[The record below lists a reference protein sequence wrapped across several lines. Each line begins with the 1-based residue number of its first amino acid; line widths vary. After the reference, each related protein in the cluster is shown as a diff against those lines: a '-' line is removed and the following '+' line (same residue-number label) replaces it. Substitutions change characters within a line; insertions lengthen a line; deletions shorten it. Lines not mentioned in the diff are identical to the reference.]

1 MAQQNDLFTP
11 LSTDASA
18 TVQGGCRSYRPYYY
32 YSRPSYSSPSYGYG
46 YGYGGG
52 YGSSYSGGYG
62 GSYSG
67 VVTQSTNVNVLY
79 ND

>member
-11 LSTDASA
+11 LSTEASA
-18 TVQGGCRSYRPYYY
+18 TVQGGWHGGCRRQSRPFYY
-32 YSRPSYSSPSYGYG
+32 YSRPVYSSPSYGWG

-52 YGSSYSGGYG
+52 SWSGGGSSS
-62 GSYSG
+62 
-67 VVTQSTNVNVLY
+67 VNQTVNVNIRY

>member
-11 LSTDASA
+11 LSTIASA
-18 TVQGGCRSYRPYYY
+18 TVQGGCRSHRPFYY
-32 YSRPSYSSPSYGYG
+32 YSRPVYSSPSYDYG

-52 YGSSYSGGYG
+52 WSGGGSSSA
-62 GSYSG
+62 
-67 VVTQSTNVNVLY
+67 VTQTVNVNVLY